1 MKNVRENQL
10 KKCIFFLYDE
20 FEEVIKDF
28 GISAEIDYDG
38 IAFAKGNEDINNE
51 AVYAILSKHFDVD
64 VTSIHCDDCDYIGVW
79 VVYK

>member
-38 IAFAKGNEDINNE
+38 IIFTKGTEDINNE

>member
-28 GISAEIDYDG
+28 GISTEIDYDG

-51 AVYAILSKHFDVD
+51 AVYAILSKHFDID
-64 VTSIHCDDCDYIGVW
+64 VTSVHCDDCDYIGVW